1 MGAGEATSLV
11 VFREESSSKEGMV
24 VVSLEKR
31 TNPCVLNS
39 RQLIFNLSF
48 LTAVFLSFLMAVA
61 FLTRKKPTRKKPKSF
76 IYRVTGGIRPSTD

>member
-1 MGAGEATSLV
+1 MGAGEAASWV
-11 VFREESSSKEGMV
+11 VFRGESSSKEGMV
-24 VVSLEKR
+24 VVSLEKG

-61 FLTRKKPTRKKPKSF
+61 FYT
-76 IYRVTGGIRPSTD
+76 V